1 MASAWLR
8 KALEESRDLGFLGPG
23 DLGPQIE
30 HAEGFALTWEAAHP
44 RPPTRLLDLGTGGG
58 LPGLVLAERWRSPSV
73 LLDSTARRT
82 AFLLEVLARPGAPD
96 EVDVVTSRAESAA
109 RRPELEGSFEL
120 VVARSFGRPAVT
132 AECAA
137 RFTTLGGWLIVSEPP
152 TEDPIER
159 WPSGP
164 LGELGWASRGRE
176 RQGAAFQVLE
186 KVGETPDRYPRAVGR
201 PAKRPLF

>member
-1 MASAWLR
+1 M
-8 KALEESRDLGFLGPG
+8 
-23 DLGPQIE
+23 
-30 HAEGFALTWEAAHP
+30 
-44 RPPTRLLDLGTGGG
+44 
-58 LPGLVLAERWRSPSV
+58 
-73 LLDSTARRT
+73 
-82 AFLLEVLARPGAPD
+82 
-96 EVDVVTSRAESAA
+96 TSRAESAA

-164 LGELGWASRGRE
+164 LAELGWASRGRE

-186 KVGETPDRYPRAVGR
+186 KVAETPDRVPAGGR
-201 PAKRPLF
+201 PTGQATPVLTFHVKQGSRRGPPFLPRSDCFT